1 MQTSIYNRLLASGL
15 IALLMAA
22 ALPLPQSALS
32 LCLSVDHFSL
42 EVLAADAQDCGEMG
56 GETHAAVP
64 ADSDEC
70 CHHERDGHG
79 HDDGTMHSPDD
90 WCLDLHL
97 HGTQDVICTLKADSS
112 GDEETATK
120 ATTAASAIVHFAT
133 DAGPVTVLCPSS
145 PPRLHDAIVQLRTVR
160 LLC

>member
-1 MQTSIYNRLLASGL
+1 MNASIFNKLLSAGL

-32 LCLSVDHFSL
+32 LCLSIDHFSL
-42 EVLAADAQDCGEMG
+42 EVLASDAQDCGEMG

-64 ADSDEC
+64 ADTDEC
-70 CHHERDGHG
+70 CHHQEDSHA
-79 HDDGTMHSPDD
+79 HDDGSMHSPDD

-97 HGTQDVICTLKADSS
+97 HGTQDVVRTLNADSS
-112 GDEETATK
+112 GDVESATNVN
-120 ATTAASAIVHFAT
+120 TAASPIAHFAAV
-133 DAGPVTVLCPSS
+133 AGPVIVLSHS
-145 PPRLHDAIVQLRTVR
+145 PPRLQSAIVQLRTVR